1 MGENLLLVDTAME
14 GRTTSNSAKQL
25 LAWWL
30 THIKS
35 LEGFMQTGKIRNLT
49 VAYIIKCFKVR
60 WLHKRINS

>member
-30 THIKS
+30 TNMKKFGGFYANWENKKS
-35 LEGFMQTGKIRNLT
+35 
-49 VAYIIKCFKVR
+49 
-60 WLHKRINS
+60 

>member
-30 THIKS
+30 TRMKKVWRV
-35 LEGFMQTGKIRNLT
+35 LCKLGK
-49 VAYIIKCFKVR
+49 
-60 WLHKRINS
+60 